1 MNLFFAAFLCFL
13 SLATGATAQILT
25 GADQVNSYLPLL
37 KGKKVGIIANQT
49 AEINGV
55 HLVDS
60 LKRSGVDIV
69 RVFGPEHGF
78 RGNASAGQRV
88 HSDTD
93 SETGIPVVSLYGKHK
108 KPRPEELQDLDIL
121 IFDIQDVGA
130 RFYTYISTM
139 SLAME
144 AAAEQGIP
152 FWVLDRPNPNGH
164 YVDGPV
170 LEPSCSSFVGMHPVP
185 VVHGMTVGEYAQ
197 MVKGEG
203 WIKQSE
209 ALDLRVFACKNYTHS
224 SFYELP
230 VPPSPNLPNMTSI
243 YLYPSVCF
251 FEGTKVSV
259 GRGTD
264 LPFQWVGYPGL
275 DGNLAKTPRSIP
287 GVADK
292 PKYQNQSCGG
302 YDLRKFG
309 MEYIRNLNGIYL
321 LWLEDLYQRYEPK
334 SEFFIASFFDKLM
347 GNHWVREA
355 IIKGTDLDTIRARWM
370 PDVLAFKII
379 RKQYLIYPDFE

>member
-93 SETGIPVVSLYGKHK
+93 PETGIPVVSLYGKHK

-275 DGNLAKTPRSIP
+275 DGNLSKTPISIP

-292 PKYQNQSCGG
+292 PKYQNQNCGG

-309 MEYIRNLNGIYL
+309 IEYIRNFNGIYL

-347 GNHWVREA
+347 GNHWVREEL
-355 IIKGTDLDTIRARWM
+355 IKGTDLDTIRARWM
-370 PDVLAFKII
+370 PDVLAYKII